1 MERLLIDENKHEHEN
16 PDLLWTKEKA
26 FLNKTSDFF
35 IDSDSKSPFRILNKA
50 AQEEIVEETSIIP
63 VPSLLYASGSGD
75 RNTKQENI
83 EAADL
88 LLPTSLVKNNESK
101 IYGVYYLLG

>member
-1 MERLLIDENKHEHEN
+1 MDRLLTDENKHEHEN
-16 PDLLWTKEKA
+16 LDLLWTKEKA

-63 VPSLLYASGSGD
+63 VPSLLYTSGNGH
-75 RNTKQENI
+75 TKQENI

-88 LLPTSLVKNNESK
+88 FLTTSLVKNNESK